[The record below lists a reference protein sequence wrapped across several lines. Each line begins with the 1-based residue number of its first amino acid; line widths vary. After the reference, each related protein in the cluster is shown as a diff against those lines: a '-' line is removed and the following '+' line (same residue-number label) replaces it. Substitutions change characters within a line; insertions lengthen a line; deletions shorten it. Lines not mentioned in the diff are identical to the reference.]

1 VVRTVPPP
9 VVADVLN
16 RYIPV
21 LLCSQRQILCLQV
34 EPFDDVGDQCASYVL
49 NRSSDVITDGSVP
62 VVKQVSHL
70 IYE

>member
-1 VVRTVPPP
+1 MVRTVPPL
-9 VVADVLN
+9 VVAEVLN
-16 RYIPV
+16 GYIPV

-34 EPFDDVGDQCASYVL
+34 EPCDDVGDNCASYVL

-62 VVKQVSHL
+62 VIKQVSHF